1 MSLRQILKQSKLEYE
16 LKQQELQQKTIY
28 GDKNPTLYANYP
40 PPKLKKNNN
49 TSTFNTLS
57 SSSAIKT
64 ISRQKNKRRKIS
76 TTNKTATK
84 EEKNAIADA
93 EIAEFTRL
101 DRCHKEAQ
109 TIFFNNETGLLKI
122 ESQDKSTQ
130 GLIKKKLDKHLMK

>member
-16 LKQQELQQKTIY
+16 LKQQELQQKAIY

-40 PPKLKKNNN
+40 TPKLKKNNN
-49 TSTFNTLS
+49 TSTFNTSS

-76 TTNKTATK
+76 KTNKTATK
-84 EEKNAIADA
+84 EEKNAITDA

-109 TIFFNNETGLLKI
+109 TIFFNKTSNSYFFI
-122 ESQDKSTQ
+122 
-130 GLIKKKLDKHLMK
+130 